1 MRSFLFILA
10 FILLAVWGI
19 GIFWYALKGLFNI
32 LIFFAAVAFIMALF
46 SGRKRTD

>member
-10 FILLAVWGI
+10 LVLLAIWGI

-32 LIFFAAVAFIMALF
+32 IVVFAAIAFILALF
-46 SGRKRTD
+46 NKPKRS

>member
-10 FILLAVWGI
+10 LVLLAIWGI

-32 LIFFAAVAFIMALF
+32 IVVFAAIALILAIF
-46 SGRKRTD
+46 NKPKKT